1 MKNLKKQLV
10 GFTILLLSI
19 VVLLWYINTRETQ
32 NEPKKQEQKIITEVS
47 KIEDKVKEVVVDENF
62 VPDWFDDSKNEFR
75 GKREGSGFPVYIN
88 ERLCFQI
95 TLPKYAKD
103 YEAIVDGKATNLI
116 DFRQKE
122 TKPNEYGYYGR
133 WFSIGR
139 MSNEEYKYFSE
150 IESRGAFADS
160 NVIGKSDEY
169 IYLLQDI
176 FVSQSPKTEKITVEE
191 LKFKIIDC
199 K

>member
-1 MKNLKKQLV
+1 MKNFKKQFV
-10 GFTILLLSI
+10 GFVILLLFI
-19 VVLLWYINTRETQ
+19 VVSLWYINTQETQ
-32 NEPKKQEQKIITEVS
+32 NEQERKITTEVP
-47 KIEDKVKEVVVDENF
+47 KIEDRVEEAVVVDENF
-62 VPDWFDDSKNEFR
+62 VPDWFNDSKNEFR
-75 GKREGSGFPVYIN
+75 GKQEGYGFPVYKN

-103 YEAIVDGKATNLI
+103 YEAIVDEKATNLI

-150 IESRGAFADS
+150 IESRGAFTDS

-169 IYLLQDI
+169 VYLLQDI
-176 FVSQSPKTEKITVEE
+176 FISQPPKTEKIIAEE